1 MGHCINGII
10 APIDVLRRLAAEQ
23 NLHKPAVLSDSLGF
37 IPLNPEHLEIMFPE
51 QGVYDKS
58 MTYLSQA
65 LKTFL
70 VSLSLQDRVAYIET
84 EYFGGV
90 GQQSAAVYDKAE
102 CILEPQTAE
111 FGPVCKA
118 LRLLGVARKVV
129 KTDEFDTAGLGRHRS
144 NDDWIK
150 AANFHVIK
158 DATS

>member
-10 APIDVLRRLAAEQ
+10 APIDVLSRIAAEH
-23 NLHKPAVLSDSLGF
+23 NLHKPAVLLDSLGF

-51 QGVYDKS
+51 QGEYDES

-65 LKTFL
+65 LKSFL
-70 VSLSLQDRVAYIET
+70 VSLSLQDKIAYIET

-90 GQQSAAVYDKAE
+90 GQQSATVYYSGE

-111 FGPVCKA
+111 SGPVCKA
-118 LRLLGVARKVV
+118 LRLLGVARKVS
-129 KTDEFDTAGLGRHRS
+129 KTDEFDTAGLGRYRS

-150 AANFHVIK
+150 AANL
-158 DATS
+158 DAITDVTC